1 MLRFAM
7 RICISATAFA
17 SCEALLSSNLLK
29 CVPMRNE
36 KLRVRP
42 AMVNVNSNEPLFY
55 PYSVIVNVVAATMI
69 LITYMLNYAL
79 FLILLKT

>member
-1 MLRFAM
+1 M
-7 RICISATAFA
+7 S
-17 SCEALLSSNLLK
+17 
-29 CVPMRNE
+29 NE

-42 AMVNVNSNEPLFY
+42 VMVNVDSNEPLFY